1 MRCEALLT
9 DIDGNNMKLDTL
21 MIPAGYPTKC
31 ANALYLIVGSMA
43 FMAQVAV
50 GATPP
55 DEKLDCEVYETEK
68 YGVTAGFSVGN
79 LLLSAGPEVTLSYEQ
94 GIAWD
99 KVVQGL
105 IARYVEVCT
114 RYNAGMVSAEQY
126 AQRVQNIEA
135 IYQDAQKYEQQM
147 LQETRDRA
155 KDAFAELDNM
165 IPNQGREQRP
175 SRRPKDKKQ
184 SIAQGLQVLGTR
196 IDDLAPI
203 SGPLSPTRPC
213 DTPDI
218 LGSLGARC

>member
-1 MRCEALLT
+1 MKRAL
-9 DIDGNNMKLDTL
+9 DITSHYYKKWMSTL
-21 MIPAGYPTKC
+21 LLMASSLIVIPA
-31 ANALYLIVGSMA
+31 ALGGS
-43 FMAQVAV
+43 
-50 GATPP
+50 PP

-126 AQRVQNIEA
+126 DQRVKEIET
-135 IYQDAQKYEQQM
+135 IYEEAQEYEQQM
-147 LQETRDRA
+147 LQETRGRA

-165 IPNQGREQRP
+165 LPGQSREQRH
-175 SRRPKDKKQ
+175 SRRPNGREK
-184 SIAQGLQVLGTR
+184 SIARGLQVLGTR

-203 SGPLSPTRPC
+203 SRPLTPTRPC

>member
-1 MRCEALLT
+1 MMPMRCEASLT
-9 DIDGNNMKLDTL
+9 DIDGNNMKLNTP

-31 ANALYLIVGSMA
+31 ASALFLILGSMA
-43 FMAQVAV
+43 FMAQVAF
-50 GATPP
+50 GASPP
-55 DEKLDCEVYETEK
+55 DEQLDCEVYEREK

-126 AQRVQNIEA
+126 AQRVKEIET
-135 IYQDAQKYEQQM
+135 IHQEAQRYEQQM
-147 LQETRDRA
+147 LKATRGRA
-155 KDAFAELDNM
+155 NDAFAELDNM
-165 IPNQGREQRP
+165 LPSQGREQQ
-175 SRRPKDKKQ
+175 PKGGGK
-184 SIAQGLQVLGTR
+184 SIAQGLKVLGTR

-203 SGPLSPTRPC
+203 SRPLTPTRPC
-213 DTPDI
+213 EAPDM